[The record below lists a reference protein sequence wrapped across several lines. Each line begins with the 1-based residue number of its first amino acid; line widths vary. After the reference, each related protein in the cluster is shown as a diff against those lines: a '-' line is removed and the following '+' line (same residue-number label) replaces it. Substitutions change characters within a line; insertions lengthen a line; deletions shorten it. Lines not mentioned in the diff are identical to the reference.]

1 LKTATL
7 DACLT
12 IDLDALAQNLA
23 QIRADVGGAEVAPVV
38 KADGYGL
45 GAGPVSRRLWAEGA
59 RRFFVARIAEGEAL
73 RVQLGERPA
82 QILVLD
88 GLTTGGAER
97 LLAANLTPVLN
108 SLDELDAWAAPGRS
122 AVLHIDTGM
131 NRLGLAPEC
140 VPEAAARIAAAGL
153 RLEFVMSH
161 LAGAGDPSDPRS
173 ARQLAAFEAVRAQ
186 FPGVPA
192 SLSASAGIYLDPAYH
207 FDIVRPGICLFG
219 GGPRDRPDPRFGA
232 VATLTAPVLQVNT
245 IEAGETAGYGP
256 MFTASRA
263 TTIAMVAAGYADG
276 LPRGSHRRAIAC
288 IGGRRAPYVIVT
300 MDMIGLDVTDIGPVV
315 PGDVVELLGPNVQ
328 LDDVAAAADG
338 VVAHEILVRLSR
350 RVARRYLGGD

>member
-1 LKTATL
+1 M
-7 DACLT
+7 
-12 IDLDALAQNLA
+12 
-23 QIRADVGGAEVAPVV
+23 V

-73 RVQLGERPA
+73 RAEMGERQA

-88 GLTTGGAER
+88 GLTAGGTDR
-97 LLAANLTPVLN
+97 LLAASLTPVLN

-122 AVLHIDTGM
+122 AALHVDTGM

-140 VPEAAARIAAAGL
+140 AAQAVERIAATGL
-153 RLEFVMSH
+153 KLEFVMSH
-161 LAGAGDPSDPRS
+161 LAGAGDRADPRS
-173 ARQLAAFEAVRAQ
+173 ARQLAAFQAVQ
-186 FPGVPA
+186 GHFPGVPA
-192 SLSASAGIYLDPAYH
+192 SLAASAGIYLDPAYH

-219 GGPRDRPDPRFGA
+219 GGPRDRPDPRFRA

-245 IEAGETAGYGP
+245 IQAGETAGYGH
-256 MFTASRA
+256 MFTAARP
-263 TTIAMVAAGYADG
+263 TIIAMIGAGYADG
-276 LPRGSHRRAIAC
+276 LPRASFVRGVAC
-288 IGGRRAPYVIVT
+288 IGGRAAPYAIVT
-300 MDMIGLDVTDIGPVV
+300 MDMIGLDVTDIGSVA
-315 PGDVVELLGPNVQ
+315 PGDEVELLGPNAQ

-350 RVARRYLGGD
+350 RAARRYLGGA